1 MLIQQLNIKVQTD
14 LKKSASWRE
23 VGLLG
28 DKIKKKI
35 SLPKCN
41 IHFQKHFYCVGK
53 FCNFLKWDD
62 QIKLTIKIE
71 KLETLKLEQIFQM
84 QSTLNAYHGK

>member
-28 DKIKKKI
+28 DKIKKRY
-35 SLPKCN
+35 
-41 IHFQKHFYCVGK
+41 HFQNATY
-53 FCNFLKWDD
+53 
-62 QIKLTIKIE
+62 
-71 KLETLKLEQIFQM
+71 IFKNI
-84 QSTLNAYHGK
+84 SIV